1 MAFVPRYTKPDP
13 NSDYYSTYNRFSW
26 LDVAPYGGNC
36 TGYAYGRSNEIAQ
49 RSLYNEF
56 YITQSPGNASQWIYN
71 SWPQYTHTSGT
82 IDLHL
87 GDILVWGGGTFG
99 HVEIVE
105 AISGT
110 NVTCSGSVW
119 GQTYGSSREFYTRT
133 ITYPSWGSYMGVWY
147 DNDGNYHDYSNTFIG
162 YIHNPYAGSGP
173 TPTVTPSI
181 TITPSSV
188 SLTMASDETTADAT
202 FNIVIDGIPDGES
215 ASGGNTYPG
224 LTRTYNTGWSYTS
237 YTGSDGNTY
246 QRAIKTQTLEYERE
260 YSYEYNITKYMYFSK
275 TFSNGSISSTTPINI
290 HVLRKKG
297 AGILFLEWDGA
308 TPFIL

>member
-26 LDVAPYGGNC
+26 LNVAPYGGNC

-87 GDILVWGGGTFG
+87 GDILVWGGGRFG

-133 ITYPSWGSYMGVWY
+133 ITYPPGDHTWVYGMTMMGIIIIIQILSS
-147 DNDGNYHDYSNTFIG
+147 DI
-162 YIHNPYAGSGP
+162 YITLMQDQDRLLRHRLLSL
-173 TPTVTPSI
+173 
-181 TITPSSV
+181 V
-188 SLTMASDETTADAT
+188 SAFPLLL
-202 FNIVIDGIPDGES
+202 P
-215 ASGGNTYPG
+215 
-224 LTRTYNTGWSYTS
+224 L
-237 YTGSDGNTY
+237 
-246 QRAIKTQTLEYERE
+246 
-260 YSYEYNITKYMYFSK
+260 
-275 TFSNGSISSTTPINI
+275 
-290 HVLRKKG
+290 
-297 AGILFLEWDGA
+297 
-308 TPFIL
+308 